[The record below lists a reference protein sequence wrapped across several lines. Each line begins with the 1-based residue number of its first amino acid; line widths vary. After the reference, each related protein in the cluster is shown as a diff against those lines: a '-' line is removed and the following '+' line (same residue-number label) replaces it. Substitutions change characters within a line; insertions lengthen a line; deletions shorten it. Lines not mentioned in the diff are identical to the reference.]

1 MNIQFVINKPITEVF
16 KFFIESF
23 FNLLNVLTQPAR
35 NIPGMFTECSISVAM
50 LRASREH
57 LGNILKENIF
67 KKILDRK
74 IVFVLKVYDLTT
86 ANVDLFADSS
96 NHKARFP
103 EYLRNI
109 PRISV
114 SKTFQGYPWN
124 IGYENVFYEVNK
136 FKKLFCGLSC
146 EIFNVGSLLS

>member
-35 NIPGMFTECSISVAM
+35 NIPGMFTECSVSVAM

-86 ANVDLFADSS
+86 TNVDLFADSS
-96 NHKARFP
+96 NHKAKFP

-109 PRISV
+109 PRVSV
-114 SKTFQGYPWN
+114 SKIFQGYPWN
-124 IGYENVFYEVNK
+124 IVR
-136 FKKLFCGLSC
+136 L
-146 EIFNVGSLLS
+146 

>member
-1 MNIQFVINKPITEVF
+1 MNIQFVINKPVTEVF
-16 KFFIESF
+16 KSFIESF
-23 FNLLNVLTQPAR
+23 FNLVNVLTQPAR
-35 NIPGMFTECSISVAM
+35 SISGIFAECSLSVAM

-86 ANVDLFADSS
+86 TNVDLFADSS
-96 NHKARFP
+96 THKARFP

-114 SKTFQGYPWN
+114 SKIFQGYPRN
-124 IGYENVFYEVNK
+124 IVR
-136 FKKLFCGLSC
+136 L
-146 EIFNVGSLLS
+146 

>member
-23 FNLLNVLTQPAR
+23 FNLVNVLTQPAR
-35 NIPGMFTECSISVAM
+35 NISGIFAECSLSVAM

-86 ANVDLFADSS
+86 TNVDLFADSS
-96 NHKARFP
+96 NHKAIFP

-109 PRISV
+109 PRIPV
-114 SKTFQGYPWN
+114 SKIFQGYPRN
-124 IGYENVFYEVNK
+124 IVR
-136 FKKLFCGLSC
+136 L
-146 EIFNVGSLLS
+146 